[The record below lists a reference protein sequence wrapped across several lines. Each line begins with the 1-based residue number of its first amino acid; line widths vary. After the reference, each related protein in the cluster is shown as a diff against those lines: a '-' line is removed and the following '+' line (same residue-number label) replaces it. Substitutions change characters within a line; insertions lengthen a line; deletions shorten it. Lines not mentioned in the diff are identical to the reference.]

1 LGCFYFLEKGE
12 VSMSIAKE
20 LIQIRRQLHQIPEIG
35 LEEFQTQVFLL
46 EKINAMIQERA
57 YIETKLWRTGIL
69 VFINGKQPKKTI
81 GWRTDIDGLPIQ
93 EAVASAYQS
102 TRPGYMHACGHDF
115 HMTIALGVL
124 EQLVETQPLNN
135 FLFLF
140 QPAEENEA
148 GGMLMYEDQ
157 AFDSWL
163 PDEFYGLHVNPDL
176 PVGTISTKVGT
187 MFAATCEVQVT
198 LKGKGGHAAFP
209 HQSND
214 MLIAGMSFV
223 QQAQTIVSRNV
234 NPIEGAVV
242 TFGTF
247 NAGTACNVIAGEAKI
262 SGTIRTLTNEMNQ
275 LTQQRMR
282 EIGVG
287 IAQSFQCE
295 VTVSL
300 DQKGYLPV
308 INDAATTGNLIDW
321 LEKNP
326 EVQFEMAPIAMTGED
341 FGYLLDKVPGTMFWL
356 GVDSSYGLHSEYF
369 NPNEAALEFG
379 VKQVSA
385 FLKSIDH

>member
-1 LGCFYFLEKGE
+1 ML
-12 VSMSIAKE
+12 IAKE

-35 LEEFQTQVFLL
+35 LEEFQTQAFLL
-46 EKINAMIQERA
+46 EKITAMIQERA

-321 LEKNP
+321 LEKNQ